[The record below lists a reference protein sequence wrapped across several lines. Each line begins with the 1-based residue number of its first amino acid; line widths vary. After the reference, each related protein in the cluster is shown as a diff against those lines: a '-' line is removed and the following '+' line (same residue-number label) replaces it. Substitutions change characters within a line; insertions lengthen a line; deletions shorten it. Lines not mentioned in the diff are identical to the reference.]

1 MLAGLKVLHKSKPES
16 CDREK
21 LSAGNGPIFQTCL
34 RLIQMHW
41 GDDEINVPEGF
52 EYYTGEKAYKFLL
65 EIICGLHSPV
75 VGETEVFGQFKNF
88 KTKEH
93 FSYALQ
99 LVMDNL
105 IADTKKIRDMY
116 LKDLGG
122 QSYGS
127 VVRKCAKEY
136 NSVAF
141 IGAGQFTQ
149 ELLPWVYKEGKSIT
163 VYARD
168 VEKAN
173 ELKVRYP
180 QITIVQMLQQTEIVA
195 DMVIVAAPLK
205 SERIQSLVSSQS
217 TFVLDLRGEC
227 RLDACTQFSK
237 YMTLDQVFRI
247 IEGNQKQIFTAKH
260 QALEESS
267 NLTLKRSLFEVMR
280 PFGWDD
286 ICSW

>member
-1 MLAGLKVLHKSKPES
+1 MLAGLKVLHKSKPEPG
-16 CDREK
+16 DLEK
-21 LSAGNGPIFQTCL
+21 VVGLGPTFQTCL
-34 RLIQMHW
+34 RLIQLRW
-41 GDDEINVPEGF
+41 GDEDVAVPAGF
-52 EYYTGEKAYKFLL
+52 DHYTGEKAYQFLL

-88 KTKEH
+88 KAKES

-99 LVMDNL
+99 VVVDNL
-105 IADTKKIRDMY
+105 IADTKKIRDQY

-136 NSVAF
+136 RTVAF

-149 ELLPWVYKEGKSIT
+149 ELLPWVYKEGKVVT

-168 VEKAN
+168 IEKAKTLQ
-173 ELKVRYP
+173 ERYP
-180 QITIVQMLQQTEIVA
+180 RISIVAIDTETEITA

-205 SERIQSLVSSQS
+205 AERIQQLVSAKTS
-217 TFVLDLRGEC
+217 FVLDLRGEC
-227 RLDACTQFSK
+227 RLDACTRFSQ

-247 IEGNQKQIFTAKH
+247 IESNQKQILTAKY
-260 QALEESS
+260 QALEEIS

-286 ICSW
+286 ICVW